1 MKNLEN
7 DYLRLIKIL
16 LMMIPR
22 SEKEKLYYMLLGARE
37 KNCKGK

>member
-7 DYLRLIKIL
+7 DYLRLIEIL

-22 SEKEKLYYMLLGARE
+22 SEKEKLYYILVGA
-37 KNCKGK
+37 KK